1 MAERNTRYILR
12 QLYIVSLLIV
22 FTIPSISAPV
32 SPDWQIQREKDLN
45 LQNQKNIPKTPDIH
59 IDTSAP
65 KSDTKLEVE
74 SPCFDITKIELQG
87 AKGFDF
93 ALTGALDALNIKD
106 KVNTNDSNGVCVG
119 QKGVLSVSNTLQ
131 NFIIARGYT
140 TTRVLLKEQDLKSK
154 VLKIDIVAGMVN
166 KIRFE
171 DNATLKPHEQNA
183 LLFSAM
189 PLKSGDILNIRPI
202 EQALE
207 NFKRVP
213 GFDASFDIVPSSK
226 ESYSDIVI
234 KYQKSKFPFRV
245 GFSIDDSGATT
256 TGKYQAGTTLSVDN
270 LLGLN
275 DMFYLSYSRDLA
287 GYDKTSTT
295 DSNGTVTGSTNGKSN
310 NFAIN
315 YSFPI
320 GYYLLSFN
328 KSKYHYDQAVAGTN
342 QVYRYT
348 GDSASTDI
356 GISRVIYR
364 SDKRKMTL
372 SLKGSKRSSD
382 NFIDDA
388 QITVQDRKTTTI
400 EYGMA
405 YKQFIDNATLDMS
418 LKYKVGIGAFDPL
431 RAPEEPFGE
440 GVSKPKIWIAD
451 ISFTKPFLLQEKQ
464 LNLTST
470 FHGQTTATPLVPQDR
485 LAIGGR
491 YTVRG
496 FDGDYSLS
504 SNKGF
509 YLQNE
514 VQLNFLPSH
523 QFYIAID
530 GGKVYGQS
538 VDTLI
543 GQSLIGTAVG
553 VRGGFM
559 NFGNLNYD
567 IFAGTPLYK
576 PEGFKT
582 SNVALGFNINYSF

>member
-1 MAERNTRYILR
+1 MSINTRYILR
-12 QLYIVSLLIV
+12 QLYFIV
-22 FTIPSISAPV
+22 FLFVAFSLPSFSASV
-32 SPDWQIQREKDLN
+32 LSDWQIQREKDLN
-45 LQNQKNIPKTPDIH
+45 LQNQKNIPKAPDIRTD
-59 IDTSAP
+59 INTN
-65 KSDTKLEVE
+65 KSDTKLETE
-74 SPCFDITKIELQG
+74 SPCFDIKKIELQG
-87 AKGFDF
+87 SKGFEF
-93 ALTGALDALNIKD
+93 ALTQTLEILNIKD
-106 KVNTNDSNGVCVG
+106 KVNNNNNDGICVG
-119 QKGVLSVSNTLQ
+119 QKGIVTISNTLQ
-131 NFIIARGYT
+131 NSIIAKGYT

-154 VLKIDIVAGMVN
+154 VLKIDIVAGMVD

-171 DNATLKPHEQNA
+171 DNSGLKPHEQNS

-189 PLKSGDILNIRPI
+189 PLNSGDILNIRPI

-226 ESYSDIVI
+226 PSYSDIVI
-234 KYQKSKFPFRV
+234 KYQKSKFPFRI
-245 GFSIDDSGATT
+245 GFSIDDSGSTS
-256 TGKYQAGTTLSVDN
+256 TGKYQFGTTLSGDN

-275 DMFYLSYSRDLA
+275 DIFYLSYSRDMA
-287 GYDKTSTT
+287 GYDKTNIT
-295 DSNGTVTGSTNGKSN
+295 DNNGTVNGSTNGKSD
-310 NFAIN
+310 NFALN
-315 YSFPI
+315 YSFPV
-320 GYYLLSFN
+320 GYYLLSFG

-342 QVYRYT
+342 QVYRYAGNSET
-348 GDSASTDI
+348 FDI

-364 SDKRKMTL
+364 SDKGKTTF
-372 SLKGSKRSSD
+372 SLKGLKRSSD
-382 NFIDDA
+382 NYIDDA
-388 QITVQDRKTTTI
+388 RITVQDRKTTSI
-400 EYGMA
+400 EYGLA
-405 YKQFIDNATLDMS
+405 HKQFIDNATLDMS

-431 RAPEEPFGE
+431 RAPEEAFGE

-451 ISFTKPFLLQEKQ
+451 ISFVKPFLLQEKQ
-464 LNLTST
+464 LNFTST
-470 FHGQTTATPLVPQDR
+470 LHTQTTATPLVPQDR

-514 VQLNFLPSH
+514 LSFSYLPSH

-543 GQSLIGTAVG
+543 GQSLVGTALG
-553 VRGGFM
+553 VRGVFM

-567 IFAGTPLYK
+567 LFAGTPIYK
-576 PEGFKT
+576 PQGFDTAKV
-582 SNVALGFNINYSF
+582 SCGFNINYSF